1 MLSLHPDTFSCIAIT
16 SDSHN
21 LSEVIREVKQLCFER
36 GTGQSLEPAPR
47 PASRHGL
54 LIFKDTPAGST
65 HGPHVER
72 RLRHHTTEK
81 AAPCRHGPLESLV
94 AYLQSLTQLYTL
106 AVRRALQGVLGN
118 ERGKRCPAPAT
129 PTQRKTAAPV
139 HDLHDWNSRPLNPL
153 GFMSSCPSHPLQ
165 KSQVLTGSPAH
176 STLLPLSP
184 SAARSPCMTA
194 APIVSATP

>member
-1 MLSLHPDTFSCIAIT
+1 MLSLHPDTFSFIAIT

-72 RLRHHTTEK
+72 RLRHHVAEK

-118 ERGKRCPAPAT
+118 ERGKRCPLLLRPHKERRLPPFMICMT
-129 PTQRKTAAPV
+129 GTAAPC
-139 HDLHDWNSRPLNPL
+139 LCCYRATLRP
-153 GFMSSCPSHPLQ
+153 
-165 KSQVLTGSPAH
+165 
-176 STLLPLSP
+176 
-184 SAARSPCMTA
+184 
-194 APIVSATP
+194 AP